1 MVSEELSYVQMPVVT
16 HETCIWSNR
25 DFFSKV
31 TSEKSFC
38 AGFRNGT
45 LVCNGDSGSAMV
57 FKQGKQFYLR
67 GVVSISIALQNS
79 LKCDPDHFA
88 VFVDA
93 AKFGTWL
100 KQNI

>member
-1 MVSEELSYVQMPVVT
+1 MVNFILVFKFIKKIKFIILRGYNENGLVSDDLSYIKMPVVT

-45 LVCNGDSGSAMV
+45 NVCNGDSGG
-57 FKQGKQFYLR
+57 GKLFLE
-67 GVVSISIALQNS
+67 N
-79 LKCDPDHFA
+79 
-88 VFVDA
+88 
-93 AKFGTWL
+93 AKIYF
-100 KQNI
+100 

>member
-1 MVSEELSYVQMPVVT
+1 MIKINNLRGYNENGFVSDDLTYITMPIVT

-45 LVCNGDSGSAMV
+45 NVCNGKEIYIFFS
-57 FKQGKQFYLR
+57 Q
-67 GVVSISIALQNS
+67 
-79 LKCDPDHFA
+79 
-88 VFVDA
+88 
-93 AKFGTWL
+93 
-100 KQNI
+100 